1 MTDGFDNSILSD
13 EEAEKMARGSEDIQ
27 PGPEDDGAEGVADDS
42 ADQEDS
48 SDAADTMVSDQD
60 DSDPAP
66 K

>member
-1 MTDGFDNSILSD
+1 MTDGLDNTIASD
-13 EEAEKMARGSEDIQ
+13 EEAEKLARGDEDID
-27 PGPEDDGAEGVADDS
+27 PGPEENGAEGVAANDEDS
-42 ADQEDS
+42 QDS